1 MAEASFNLKDIALP
15 AFGPSLLYGVAT
27 GAIVPVIA
35 FSARDLGASVAASSL
50 VVALTGI
57 GSLASNVPAAL
68 ITSRFGERK
77 AMAAAAAF
85 SILAFLLCI
94 FAVHVWMLAAGVLAT
109 ALSTFSGPPTSAG
122 GRRASCCGRSGC
134 DSPRVG
140 ARQSDS
146 EVWTDS
152 FGA

>member
-68 ITSRFGERK
+68 ITSRFGER
-77 AMAAAAAF
+77 
-85 SILAFLLCI
+85 
-94 FAVHVWMLAAGVLAT
+94 
-109 ALSTFSGPPTSAG
+109 
-122 GRRASCCGRSGC
+122 
-134 DSPRVG
+134 
-140 ARQSDS
+140 
-146 EVWTDS
+146 
-152 FGA
+152 